1 MPQLPSAEA
10 LLVDEEEGS
19 VLRLGS
25 LAELRQEAEKV
36 QREMVRRSV
45 KVKLR
50 DLRGAFLM
58 PVGGR

>member
-1 MPQLPSAEA
+1 M
-10 LLVDEEEGS
+10 
-19 VLRLGS
+19 LRLGS

-45 KVKLR
+45 EVKLR

-58 PVGGR
+58 PVGDR

>member
-1 MPQLPSAEA
+1 M
-10 LLVDEEEGS
+10 
-19 VLRLGS
+19 LRLGS